1 MKPFDIIDTLRE
13 SNLRLTEEVKALKS
27 WNEDLLIDKLVLKE
41 ENDLLKKQI
50 KELEDSLYE
59 DL

>member
-41 ENDLLKKQI
+41 EVDLLKKQI
-50 KELEDSLYE
+50 KELEGFLQ
-59 DL
+59 